1 MPLGV
6 EQNYAEVVKMK
17 LPILTSVSGV
27 SDDVANG
34 ALGGELVGRILGSV
48 ILAYL
53 VMLMLRIAYKLFQG
67 ARSVLLNG
75 EGRTEKIRRGLDCVP
90 WWLMF
95 LVFAV
100 QFCTFTEGWR
110 NIPGPMCFALTVCLA
125 VVFILWNKQR
135 HGKRTRDEAKTN
147 GASITPVQSAE
158 LTFACPHCGQHLSAD
173 ADMIGMQVDCP
184 ACQNNF
190 VLPHTNFG
198 EMNHCSI
205 ETTRLKRNI
214 PLFALL
220 CIVCAGTIADVIRF
234 FSNLSEGMEMLA
246 QMSNGFVAFITL
258 SSCFI
263 SSIVIKWGVLWY
275 LIIKLSAKKYFW
287 LRRATIFWLVSACIA
302 CILQYFF
309 NYAWVVL
316 SDVEIGGILADA
328 SVFDFVP
335 ETSLIAAIVL
345 IVRSRK
351 IRSILVAKVAGQR
364 VKIYGNLAGL
374 AIAIVFLP
382 LLTCVAW
389 LNVDADSA
397 IRNPNQQTNS
407 KTAKGCIAPILFLW
421 VLREAFRSLAEA
433 CNGDVKKSRDEK
445 ILK

>member
-6 EQNYAEVVKMK
+6 EQNYAEVVKMN
-17 LPILTSVSGV
+17 LSILAVSDV
-27 SDDVANG
+27 SDDVAN
-34 ALGGELVGRILGSV
+34 AVLGGELVGRILGSV
-48 ILAYL
+48 ILVYL

-75 EGRTEKIRRGLDCVP
+75 EWRTEKIRSGLDCVP

-110 NIPGPMCFALTVCLA
+110 GIPELMCFALTGCLA

-147 GASITPVQSAE
+147 GVSITPVQSAE
-158 LTFACPHCGQHLSAD
+158 
-173 ADMIGMQVDCP
+173 
-184 ACQNNF
+184 
-190 VLPHTNFG
+190 
-198 EMNHCSI
+198 
-205 ETTRLKRNI
+205 TTRSKRNI

-220 CIVCAGTIADVIRF
+220 CIICAGTIADVIRF
-234 FSNLSEGMEMLA
+234 FSNLSEGMEMLT

-351 IRSILVAKVAGQR
+351 IRSILAAESQTMEEKIVGR
-364 VKIYGNLAGL
+364 WYKIYGNLAAL
-374 AIAIVFLP
+374 AIAIVLLPFLTAVLLLP
-382 LLTCVAW
+382 LL
-389 LNVDADSA
+389 DADSV

-407 KTAKGCIAPILFLW
+407 KTAIGFIALIVFLW
-421 VLREAFRSLAEA
+421 GLRDAFRSLAEA

>member
-1 MPLGV
+1 M
-6 EQNYAEVVKMK
+6 
-17 LPILTSVSGV
+17 
-27 SDDVANG
+27 
-34 ALGGELVGRILGSV
+34 
-48 ILAYL
+48 
-53 VMLMLRIAYKLFQG
+53 
-67 ARSVLLNG
+67 
-75 EGRTEKIRRGLDCVP
+75 
-90 WWLMF
+90 
-95 LVFAV
+95 
-100 QFCTFTEGWR
+100 
-110 NIPGPMCFALTVCLA
+110 
-125 VVFILWNKQR
+125 
-135 HGKRTRDEAKTN
+135 
-147 GASITPVQSAE
+147 
-158 LTFACPHCGQHLSAD
+158 
-173 ADMIGMQVDCP
+173 
-184 ACQNNF
+184 
-190 VLPHTNFG
+190 
-198 EMNHCSI
+198 
-205 ETTRLKRNI
+205 
-214 PLFALL
+214 
-220 CIVCAGTIADVIRF
+220 
-234 FSNLSEGMEMLA
+234 
-246 QMSNGFVAFITL
+246 
-258 SSCFI
+258 
-263 SSIVIKWGVLWY
+263 
-275 LIIKLSAKKYFW
+275 
-287 LRRATIFWLVSACIA
+287 
-302 CILQYFF
+302 
-309 NYAWVVL
+309 VL